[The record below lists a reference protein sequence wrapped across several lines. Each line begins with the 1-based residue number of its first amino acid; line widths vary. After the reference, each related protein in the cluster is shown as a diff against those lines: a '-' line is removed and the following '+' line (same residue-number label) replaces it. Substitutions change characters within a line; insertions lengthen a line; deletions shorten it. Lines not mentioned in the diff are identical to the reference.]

1 MEATADEE
9 AGKQNDAPVVTDDS
23 TRSSMPLNP
32 LDALQPAVSVRER
45 SELSLSPSP
54 SPPGELSAGRDKRSS
69 LAQPGSIL
77 RPQNTPAI
85 DASVLKN
92 FRRRPR
98 QPSMLQMVQQRIQS
112 ARPSAVNIT
121 AQEDL
126 SVFDL
131 GSDED
136 DEGEDDFA
144 PEAEG
149 TPLHVTKA
157 KARPSFSAKKG
168 QPKAVF
174 TSAGPKTVSSS
185 RKRTSEHMDT
195 PSTSLAA
202 LRAKK
207 RKSGEPEFP
216 ERESASISRRKQ
228 AARQPMVEQEAT
240 PEPQN
245 VSEVQVLHSSP
256 LSSVRGASPD
266 LDIAVPSTE
275 EERHIRAT
283 QNGEDDPPST
293 PPNGT
298 MADPASSSPLP
309 PDSLTR
315 HHPEE
320 LADPVTQVSPPRP
333 ERRKAKQDKSKPIST
348 ATLQSLLP
356 KRRQPPKARQAKR
369 TEYDFISSS
378 DAEDTTLDA
387 SHLSPDEDEL
397 GGRLRRR
404 AKPTPTKRNVGR
416 KSTAAPTTTKHT
428 KTKTPQTSRSRKLS
442 TTQARKSTAVPQTSN
457 QHKTYSRR
465 ATLALDKENHGD
477 DSALL
482 SEAEEEEG
490 GDSSADPLPDVSI
503 YESAELEAAKRK
515 FAAVDKWDME
525 FESMSA
531 EDHRSSSLQWR

>member
-1 MEATADEE
+1 
-9 AGKQNDAPVVTDDS
+9 
-23 TRSSMPLNP
+23 
-32 LDALQPAVSVRER
+32 
-45 SELSLSPSP
+45 
-54 SPPGELSAGRDKRSS
+54 
-69 LAQPGSIL
+69 
-77 RPQNTPAI
+77 
-85 DASVLKN
+85 
-92 FRRRPR
+92 
-98 QPSMLQMVQQRIQS
+98 MLQMVQQRIQS

-131 GSDED
+131 GSDEG
-136 DEGEDDFA
+136 DEAEDDFA

-149 TPLHVTKA
+149 TPLRVTKA
-157 KARPSFSAKKG
+157 KVRPSSSAKKG
-168 QPKAVF
+168 QPKEVF
-174 TSAGPKTVSSS
+174 SSAGPKITNSS
-185 RKRTSEHMDT
+185 RKRTSEHLDT

-207 RKSGEPEFP
+207 RKSGEPEFL
-216 ERESASISRRKQ
+216 EREPASISRRTQ

-240 PEPQN
+240 PEPQD

-256 LSSVRGASPD
+256 LSSVRGASPNV
-266 LDIAVPSTE
+266 DIAVPSTE

-283 QNGEDDPPST
+283 QNDKDDPPST

-333 ERRKAKQDKSKPIST
+333 ERRKAKQDKSKPMST
-348 ATLQSLLP
+348 AILQSLLP
-356 KRRQPPKARQAKR
+356 KRRQLPKARQAKR
-369 TEYDFISSS
+369 TEYDFMSSS
-378 DAEDTTLDA
+378 EAEDTTLDA

-404 AKPTPTKRNVGR
+404 VKPTPTKHNISR
-416 KSTAAPTTTKHT
+416 KSTAAPNTTTKHT

-525 FESMSA
+525 FESMSV